1 MYYLWVCVSNGLHS
15 DFFNSFFFQIDIFF
29 FYSCVLLFVFVV
41 VERERCRQKSKLS
54 SVSAH
59 FNFKV
64 WMEFS
69 SSPVM
74 HDKYRNCLNHVI
86 VCFVR
91 KRIKHATAW
100 RKKSINND
108 AVFSQIQ
115 LQSNYYN
122 TYLWTEDEF
131 FNVLDNHDELIFTLP
146 EHVI

>member
-1 MYYLWVCVSNGLHS
+1 MWVCVSNGLHS

-100 RKKSINND
+100 RKKK
-108 AVFSQIQ
+108 AETMMLYF
-115 LQSNYYN
+115 LKSNCNPIIIIHIYEQK
-122 TYLWTEDEF
+122 TSSLMF
-131 FNVLDNHDELIFTLP
+131 
-146 EHVI
+146 